1 MFSLWLY
8 KELQKRQKYWCTG
21 KYFSHETCGQN
32 WPANYDNTVRSILP
46 GFGGVSVLLETQ
58 LLLAGVDGLWP
69 FAFVWT
75 LGTPTLTALP
85 RLFTGVGPK
94 VWLFLGVAVVLPLV
108 LGVTKIS
115 DFLLDG
121 VCDSLTDCP
130 VDIVLLFLTALGVVK
145 DFDLLTLLG
154 VWHLSSCWFEVK
166 LLFERPG
173 VLTRDFG
180 VGGAFLLLVP
190 GWGSAL
196 TGCGL
201 PWGLVNLVFGT
212 PLVPLTGFKQAF
224 VAGTLR
230 GQTLGRAEISVGGP
244 LETVN
249 VSFKSATAL
258 EVEDDDVELV
268 RRRRGCTP
276 NPGGLIPLCEGTGN

>member
-1 MFSLWLY
+1 M
-8 KELQKRQKYWCTG
+8 
-21 KYFSHETCGQN
+21 
-32 WPANYDNTVRSILP
+32 
-46 GFGGVSVLLETQ
+46 LLETQ

-130 VDIVLLFLTALGVVK
+130 VDIVLLFLSALGVVK

-166 LLFERPG
+166 LLFEHPG

-212 PLVPLTGFKQAF
+212 PLVPLTSFKQAF

-268 RRRRGCTP
+268 RRRRGWTP